1 MILFF
6 LARSTWRSV
15 QMTKKGF
22 DLTVKVT
29 GSVGPEMVL
38 CVPTD
43 DLYSAIGSWRGLRRD
58 SAELWRPIARKSTF
72 RPRSEV
78 EDDPTYKQLISYT
91 LFTADKRIFVM
102 KRLSTQ
108 SEGRLHGLLSIGV
121 GGHMN
126 PVPEIPWPDRR
137 RISDLKNI
145 LLANTFREIREEVAI
160 AGNPPVGILGLLNDD
175 QNEVGRVHL
184 GVVSV
189 VRLPSPLLAVKEKD
203 KMLGMWVEFSKVS
216 HLGGTF
222 ESWSS
227 LLLSTL

>member
-1 MILFF
+1 M
-6 LARSTWRSV
+6 
-15 QMTKKGF
+15 
-22 DLTVKVT
+22 TVKDLEHL
-29 GSVGPEMVL
+29 GQEMVL
-38 CVPTD
+38 CVPTS
-43 DLYSAIGSWRGLRRD
+43 DLYAAIGTWRGLRKEA
-58 SAELWRPIARKSTF
+58 SLLWRPIARKSTF

-78 EDDPTYKQLISYT
+78 EDDPSYKQLISYT
-91 LFTADKRIFVM
+91 LFVAEKRIFVM

-108 SEGRLHGLLSIGV
+108 GEGRLHGLLSIGV

-126 PVPEIPWPDRR
+126 PVPDIPWPDRR
-137 RISDLKNI
+137 RISDLKHI

-175 QNEVGRVHL
+175 LDDVGKVHL

-203 KMLGMWVEFSKVS
+203 KMLGAWVELSKL
-216 HLGGTF
+216 HLLGKF

-227 LLLSTL
+227 LLLNTLG